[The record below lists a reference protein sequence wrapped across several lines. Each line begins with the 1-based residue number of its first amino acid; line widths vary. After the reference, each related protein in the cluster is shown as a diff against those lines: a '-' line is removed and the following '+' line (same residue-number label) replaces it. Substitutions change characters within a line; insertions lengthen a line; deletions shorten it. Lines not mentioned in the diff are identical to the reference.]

1 MGLEEFK
8 YSSYLFLLFDKII
21 YYIKGYTVCQVKSI
35 ITNKIFS
42 YRTSLTEMS
51 VLLDILNVSSS
62 KEKRY
67 MVLDPVQQNAPDP
80 KLAVQLMSKRRV
92 RVYN

>member
-1 MGLEEFK
+1 MEEFK

-21 YYIKGYTVCQVKSI
+21 YYIKGYIVCQVKSI

-92 RVYN
+92 RVYY

>member
-1 MGLEEFK
+1 MEEFK

-21 YYIKGYTVCQVKSI
+21 YYIKGYIVCQVKSI
-35 ITNKIFS
+35 ITNIKIFS

>member
-1 MGLEEFK
+1 
-8 YSSYLFLLFDKII
+8 
-21 YYIKGYTVCQVKSI
+21 
-35 ITNKIFS
+35 
-42 YRTSLTEMS
+42 MS

>member
-1 MGLEEFK
+1 MEEFK

-21 YYIKGYTVCQVKSI
+21 YYIKGYIVCQVKSI

-51 VLLDILNVSSS
+51 VLLDILNVSSG